1 MEQVLGQAAVNVA
14 AAEKRIR
21 QLSQRIDDAL
31 VNRAVVL
38 GEDVPPGLAKTAQRA
53 AARSIKKASSS
64 PEIDF
69 GLGSGDFLE
78 LKTKDERELLAMFAK
93 SVGSAAFDSSR
104 AAVYGLKAILDT
116 VTGQPAVDAAN
127 QIAFEVRK
135 DSADESKKSSALVE
149 SKDPVGQV
157 ADTVKSTAS
166 VLGSVGKAGT
176 TIVKGIGESD
186 SAHVAGEALMDTTK
200 DLFTSLETAA
210 ALGVKLYQ
218 LTAKTLEETLGGEND
233 LPRIPWAD
241 GMKRLKS
248 MDSAHVLKDV
258 QNLLNKQTTEKKN
271 PRP

>member
-14 AAEKRIR
+14 GAEKRIR

-38 GEDVPPGLAKTAQRA
+38 GEDVPSGLAKTAQRA

-64 PEIDF
+64 PEIDID
-69 GLGSGDFLE
+69 LGSEDFLE
-78 LKTKDERELLAMFAK
+78 LKTKDETELLAMFAK
-93 SVGSAAFDSSR
+93 SVGSAAFDSSK

-127 QIAFEVRK
+127 QIAFEVKK
-135 DSADESKKSSALVE
+135 DSTDESNRSSAIVE

-186 SAHVAGEALMDTTK
+186 SAHVAGEALKDTTK

-248 MDSAHVLKDV
+248 MDSAHVLDDV
-258 QNLLNKQTTEKKN
+258 QDLLKKN
-271 PRP
+271 LRP